1 VIFKKQFWKEL
12 FFQFQKLDVA
22 GMSAQLSYYFLLSLF
37 PFLIFLFTLVGY
49 LPISADVVFN
59 VLREYVPPESMTLI
73 QDTLVELTD
82 NRRGGLLSIGIIGMI
97 WAASNGINALV
108 RVFNRAYD
116 TPEDRPFIVVRLIS
130 IVLTIA
136 MLLVIAVALA
146 LPVFGRMIGEYVFSF
161 IGFSDAFIQFWQKIR
176 WVISFVVIVSIMT
189 VLFLLAPNKRMHIS
203 HALPGA
209 IVATIGW
216 QLTSFGFSFYVENFS
231 NYSATYGSLGAIIVL
246 MIWIFLS
253 GMMLIIG
260 GIVNSILQKHNR
272 SLIT

>member
-1 VIFKKQFWKEL
+1 
-12 FFQFQKLDVA
+12 
-22 GMSAQLSYYFLLSLF
+22 MSAQLSYYFLLSLF

-161 IGFSDAFIQFWQKIR
+161 IGFSDAFKIGR
-176 WVISFVVIVSIMT
+176 AHV
-189 VLFLLAPNKRMHIS
+189 
-203 HALPGA
+203 
-209 IVATIGW
+209 
-216 QLTSFGFSFYVENFS
+216 
-231 NYSATYGSLGAIIVL
+231 
-246 MIWIFLS
+246 
-253 GMMLIIG
+253 
-260 GIVNSILQKHNR
+260 
-272 SLIT
+272 